1 MRLIEL
7 NAVGWKSKEDFYDA
21 ILAALGA
28 PSSHGRNADALVDS
42 MAHGGINSV
51 EPPYKI
57 CITGTKSLPVDVA
70 ERINWMVTD
79 VSKLQGREPEIVFQI
94 DP

>member
-1 MRLIEL
+1 
-7 NAVGWKSKEDFYDA
+7 
-21 ILAALGA
+21 
-28 PSSHGRNADALVDS
+28 
-42 MAHGGINSV
+42 MARGGINSV

-57 CITGTKSLPVDVA
+57 CITGTKNLPVDVA
-70 ERINWMVTD
+70 EKIDWMVTD